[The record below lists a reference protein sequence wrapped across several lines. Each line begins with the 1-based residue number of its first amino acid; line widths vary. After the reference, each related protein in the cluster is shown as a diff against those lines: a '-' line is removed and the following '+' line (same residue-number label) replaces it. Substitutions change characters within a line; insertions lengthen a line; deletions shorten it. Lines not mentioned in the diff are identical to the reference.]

1 MANRSLN
8 LQVASISING
18 QQYSQGDCFVQKS
31 APIIVEYYR
40 LKITIGNKTSFF
52 TENKTGN
59 YSSIVSSLKSMG
71 FTNIT
76 LYRNNDLFN
85 GWVTKEGSIASITI
99 NRGDSF
105 ESTDSF
111 YYDVPIVII
120 VNTFKR
126 KGCEDITLVA
136 E

>member
-1 MANRSLN
+1 M
-8 LQVASISING
+8 
-18 QQYSQGDCFVQKS
+18 
-31 APIIVEYYR
+31 
-40 LKITIGNKTSFF
+40 KITIGNKTSYF
-52 TENKTGN
+52 TENKAGN

-99 NRGDSF
+99 NGGDSF